1 MDEALKQLH
10 DLHLPMQPGFWPPAP
25 GWWVLAVVGVALL
38 VWLTLRW
45 HRAQQRQRPF
55 RIAIRTL
62 DRLLIGTRQNNTS
75 AREFADAVNGL
86 LKRALIHG
94 AHRYESTAL
103 TGTAWLDYLD
113 KIAANDSF
121 SNGSGAALGDDRF
134 MPEFNGDPVGLHAA
148 ALQVLHNLRAGK
160 QAPS

>member
-10 DLHLPMQPGFWPPAP
+10 DLHLPTQPGFWPPAP
-25 GWWVLAVVGVALL
+25 GWWVLTMVGVALL
-38 VWLTLRW
+38 AWLAVRW
-45 HRAQQRQRPF
+45 YRAEQRRRPF

-62 DRLLIGTRQNNTS
+62 DRLLVSTRQNKTS

-94 AHRYESTAL
+94 AHRNESAAL

-113 KIAANDSF
+113 KIAANESF
-121 SNGSGAALGDDRF
+121 STGSGAVLGNGRF

-148 ALQVLHNLRAGK
+148 ALQVLKNLRAGK
-160 QAPS
+160 QTPS